1 MNVGIL
7 GAGQLGRMLAMAGA
21 RLGVRCRLFDPAA
34 EACAGDVA
42 PVTRAAFEDA
52 AALAKWAAGLD
63 VVTYEFEN
71 VPVAAAREL
80 EKHVA
85 VWPPASALEFCGDR
99 LEEKTLFREIGVG
112 TAKFARGDGEGD
124 LAAAM
129 AEVELP
135 AVLKTRRMGYDGK
148 GQAVIREANEAAA
161 AWRAVGGAKAGG
173 RGGMILEQWVAFRR
187 ELSII
192 AVRGRDGKTVFYPL
206 TQNHHAGGVLRV
218 SRAPAAGTRPGG
230 PLQVEAER
238 IATAALERMRYV
250 GVLAIE
256 LFEHE
261 GRLLANEMAPR
272 VHNSG
277 HWTIDGAPVS
287 QFENHLRAVL
297 GLPLGTTA
305 PVGGVAGCAG
315 MVNLVGDVPE
325 LGVLCGV
332 EGARVHL
339 YGKSSRPGRK
349 VGHVNV
355 LAADHAELD
364 AKLRAVIAACAG
376 KGIAAADVPTELR

>member
-34 EACAGDVA
+34 EACAADVA
-42 PVTRAAFEDA
+42 PVTRAAFDDS
-52 AALAKWAAGLD
+52 AALTKWAAGLD
-63 VVTYEFEN
+63 AVTYEFEN
-71 VPVAAAREL
+71 VPVATAREL
-80 EKHVA
+80 EKHIA
-85 VWPPASALEFCGDR
+85 VWPPASALEFCQDR

-112 TAKFARGDGEGD
+112 TAKFARVDGEED

-129 AEVELP
+129 GEVGLP

-148 GQAVIREANEAAA
+148 GQAVIHAANEAAA
-161 AWRAVGGAKAGG
+161 AWRAVGGEKAAAS
-173 RGGMILEQWVAFRR
+173 GGMILEQWVAFRR
-187 ELSII
+187 EMSII
-192 AVRGRDGKTVFYPL
+192 AVRGADGKVVFYPL
-206 TQNHHAGGVLRV
+206 TQNHHSGGVLRV

-230 PLQVEAER
+230 PLQSEAER

-297 GLPLGTTA
+297 GLPLGATG
-305 PVGGVAGCAG
+305 PVVAGCAG

-325 LGVLCGV
+325 LKVLCGM

-339 YGKSSRPGRK
+339 YGKSSRTGRK
-349 VGHVNV
+349 IGHVNV
-355 LAADHAELD
+355 AAADHAELD
-364 AKLRAVIAACAG
+364 GKLRGVIAACAG
-376 KGIAAADVPTELR
+376 KGIAAADVPAELR